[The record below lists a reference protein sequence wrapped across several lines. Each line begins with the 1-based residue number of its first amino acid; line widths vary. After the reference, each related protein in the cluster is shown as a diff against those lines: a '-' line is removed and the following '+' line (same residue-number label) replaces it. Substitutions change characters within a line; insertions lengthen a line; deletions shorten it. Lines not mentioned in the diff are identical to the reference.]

1 MWSKTTEEMK
11 TQQEP
16 KFKNTTQATK
26 LLNVKQRHDVAVQ
39 NKSVEV
45 VNYIN
50 NKCYDV
56 NAWSQ
61 C

>member
-11 TQQEP
+11 TQPEP
-16 KFKNTTQATK
+16 KSKNTTQATK

-45 VNYIN
+45 VHYIN
-50 NKCYDV
+50 NKCYNV